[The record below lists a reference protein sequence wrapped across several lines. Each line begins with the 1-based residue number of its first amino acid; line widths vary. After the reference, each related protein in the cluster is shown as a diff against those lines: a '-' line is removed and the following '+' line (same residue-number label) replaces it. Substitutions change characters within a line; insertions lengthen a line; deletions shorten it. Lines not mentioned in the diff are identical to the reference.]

1 MKKCMLLS
9 VDDILLDRFS
19 AMKEV
24 FSTSAIDFRPESVE
38 TMSFDGD
45 IGCDKEKALEIS
57 DAYTTWTKVKP
68 YENVVSNLSLLKK
81 RYNITAFYRASTSL
95 LQATKKSSLVGSI
108 GLSGSPNYRRR
119 TVVDV
124 DKYDIVV
131 DTDLD
136 FLIAVSES
144 DNIECVLIDAPYN
157 EKRDLPSSGKIQR
170 YSSFNEFCKVVCN
183 EEKCFA

>member
-1 MKKCMLLS
+1 MLLS

-24 FSTSAIDFRPESVE
+24 LSTLDINFKPENIE

-45 IGCDKEKALEIS
+45 IGCTAEKASELS
-57 DAYTTWTKVKP
+57 DAYITWTKVKP
-68 YENVVSNLSLLKK
+68 YDNIISNLSLLKK
-81 RYNITAFYRASTSL
+81 RYTITAFYRASTSL

-144 DNIECVLIDAPYN
+144 ANIECVLIDAPYN